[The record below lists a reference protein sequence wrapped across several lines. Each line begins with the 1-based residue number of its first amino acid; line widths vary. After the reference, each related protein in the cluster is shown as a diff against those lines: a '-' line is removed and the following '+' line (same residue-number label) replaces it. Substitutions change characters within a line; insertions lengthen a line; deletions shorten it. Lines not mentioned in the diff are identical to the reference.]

1 MEKQDSLNFL
11 DGLRSGVSLA
21 VGYIPVALTFGLLAK
36 TTGLSLFETFL
47 MSALVFG
54 GASQYMS
61 LSMLAVQTGI
71 IEIVMTTFI
80 VNIRHFLFSATLNQL
95 VEKDSPWKKAFYSFF
110 AVTDESFAVAALRKE
125 KLTTGYMIGL
135 GSIGYV
141 SWVFWSAAGHFA
153 GAAMPAVLQESMSIA
168 LYAMFIGL
176 LVPPLKKQ
184 RKVLLLAGA
193 AALFNTVFQMNGILS
208 AGWSIVCATLLS
220 AVLIEWLYQFRTEGK
235 RNYV

>member
-1 MEKQDSLNFL
+1 MGTKRSLTFM

-36 TTGLSLFETFL
+36 TTGLSIFETFL

-71 IEIVMTTFI
+71 IEIIMTTFI
-80 VNIRHFLFSATLNQL
+80 VNIRHFLFSASLNQL
-95 VEKDSPWKKAFYSFF
+95 VEKDSSWKKAFYAFF
-110 AVTDESFAVAALRKE
+110 AVTDESFTVAALRNE
-125 KLTTGYMIGL
+125 RLTTSYMMGL

-141 SWVFWSAAGHFA
+141 SWVVWSAAGHA
-153 GAAMPAVLQESMSIA
+153 LGAAMPAVLQESMSIA

-176 LVPPLKKQ
+176 LVPALKKQ
-184 RKVLLLAGA
+184 RKVLFLAGSA
-193 AALFNTVFQMNGILS
+193 GVLNTAIQLNGLLS
-208 AGWSIVCATLLS
+208 SGWSIVCATLLS
-220 AVLIEWLYQFRTEGK
+220 AVLIEWLDQMRTEGK
-235 RNYV
+235 RKYV

>member
-1 MEKQDSLNFL
+1 
-11 DGLRSGVSLA
+11 
-21 VGYIPVALTFGLLAK
+21 
-36 TTGLSLFETFL
+36 
-47 MSALVFG
+47 
-54 GASQYMS
+54 
-61 LSMLAVQTGI
+61 
-71 IEIVMTTFI
+71 
-80 VNIRHFLFSATLNQL
+80 
-95 VEKDSPWKKAFYSFF
+95 
-110 AVTDESFAVAALRKE
+110 
-125 KLTTGYMIGL
+125 
-135 GSIGYV
+135 
-141 SWVFWSAAGHFA
+141 
-153 GAAMPAVLQESMSIA
+153 MPAVLQESMSIA

>member
-1 MEKQDSLNFL
+1 MENQRSLTFI
-11 DGLRSGVSLA
+11 DGLRSGTSLA

-71 IEIVMTTFI
+71 IEIIMTTFI
-80 VNIRHFLFSATLNQL
+80 VNIRHFLFSASLNQL
-95 VEKDSPWKKAFYSFF
+95 VEKDPSWKKAIYAFF
-110 AVTDESFAVAALRKE
+110 AVTDESFTVAALRKE
-125 KLTTGYMIGL
+125 KLTTRYMMGL

-141 SWVFWSAAGHFA
+141 SWVFWSAAGHAA

-176 LVPPLKKQ
+176 LVPTMKKQ
-184 RKVLLLAGA
+184 MKVLFLAGA
-193 AALFNTVFQMNGILS
+193 AALFNTIFQLNGMLS
-208 AGWSIVCATLLS
+208 AGWSIVCATLFS
-220 AVLIEWLYQFRTEGK
+220 AVLIEWLYHFRTEGK
-235 RNYV
+235 RKYV

>member
-1 MEKQDSLNFL
+1 MEKQHQLTFL
-11 DGLRSGVSLA
+11 DGLRSGITLA

-36 TTGLSLFETFL
+36 TTGLSLIETFL

-71 IEIVMTTFI
+71 IEIIMTTFI
-80 VNIRHFLFSATLNQL
+80 VNIRHFLFAASLNQL
-95 VEKDSPWKKAFYSFF
+95 VERDSRWKKAFYAFF
-110 AVTDESFAVAALRKE
+110 AVTDESFAVAALRSE
-125 KLTTGYMIGL
+125 KLTAGYMIGL

-153 GAAMPAVLQESMSIA
+153 GAGMPSVLQESMSVA
-168 LYAMFIGL
+168 LYAMFIGI
-176 LVPPLKKQ
+176 LVPALKKQ
-184 RKVLLLAGA
+184 RKVLFLAA
-193 AALFNTVFQMNGILS
+193 AGALFNTVFQLSGMLS

-220 AVLIEWLYQFRTEGK
+220 AVLIEWLHQVRTEENRK
-235 RNYV
+235 YV